1 MIPQTAPE
9 LIAEA
14 EKMLR
19 VNSPNI
25 AMLYMAKAERLLE
38 ESRRERMT
46 PLQRRAEDISRI
58 FENICT
64 GLTPIFQELSRQVTA
79 TSESFRPLLEWF
91 NDLPPEERLALQE
104 AHSE

>member
-46 PLQRRAEDISRI
+46 PLQLSAEALNQT
-58 FENICT
+58 FENIRT
-64 GLTPIFQELSRQVTA
+64 GLTPIFHEVARQVTA
-79 TSESFRPLLEWF
+79 TAESFRTLLEWF
-91 NDLPPEERLALQE
+91 NNLPPEERLALQE

>member
-1 MIPQTAPE
+1 MIPQTPPQ

-19 VNSPNI
+19 INSPRM
-25 AMLYMAKAERLLE
+25 AMLYMEKAEQLLE
-38 ESRRERMT
+38 EARRDRLD